1 MTMMMTFSDASI
13 GQKFPPKPAHVQHF
27 VLVPLYQRPTRRQ
40 KINMCKGDTPQQVKP
55 KPLPTIQPYG
65 ANAVEVEGLTFSYD
79 QSPSNDAAAAPI
91 LNNLDLKL
99 PTGSRCLL
107 LGE

>member
-1 MTMMMTFSDASI
+1 
-13 GQKFPPKPAHVQHF
+13 
-27 VLVPLYQRPTRRQ
+27 
-40 KINMCKGDTPQQVKP
+40 MCKGDTPQQEVKP

-65 ANAVEVEGLTFSYD
+65 ANAVQVEGLTFSYD